1 MGKRI
6 TRPEK
11 RGGGEQALG
20 EEIANSNSNS
30 NSISISISHGL
41 ALLAALIAAPFLIV
55 SAVSRGDVLNVAAA
69 SVFSANMVLLYGTS
83 MRCHALPSVSNL
95 TS

>member
-20 EEIANSNSNS
+20 EEIANSNS